1 MNYNLIRQ
9 ITRFIKRNFALF
21 CIILDYATADYS
33 SLSFFNETNIHFKN
47 NENTVSDIY
56 IKTKVKTF
64 SEDSSVVTLAEI
76 LKSVETFLDFL
87 IIIHQKNLNIKFL
100 LFIKLS
106 VAFII

>member
-1 MNYNLIRQ
+1 MIALM
-9 ITRFIKRNFALF
+9 IKSSWLVAG
-21 CIILDYATADYS
+21 ATADYS
-33 SLSFFNETNIHFKN
+33 SLSFFFIKTLLFILKIHEN

-56 IKTKVKTF
+56 IKMKVRIF
-64 SEDSSVVTLAEI
+64 SEDSSVVTLAEV

>member
-1 MNYNLIRQ
+1 MKQ
-9 ITRFIKRNFALF
+9 IKTLLFILK
-21 CIILDYATADYS
+21 
-33 SLSFFNETNIHFKN
+33 IHEN

-56 IKTKVKTF
+56 TKMKVRIF
-64 SEDSSVVTLAEI
+64 SEDSSVVTLAEV